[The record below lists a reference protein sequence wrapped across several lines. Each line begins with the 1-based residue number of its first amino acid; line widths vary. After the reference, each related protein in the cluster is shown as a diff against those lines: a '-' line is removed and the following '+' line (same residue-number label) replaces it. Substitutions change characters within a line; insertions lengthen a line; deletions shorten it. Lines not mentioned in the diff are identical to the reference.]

1 MNIALFYTSG
11 IYGSANSTST
21 YIVLTMTQRET
32 LTETQKFTY
41 DTNNFVAD
49 FGGFLGLL
57 LGLSFLD
64 MYNMAV
70 GFGLKRLGA
79 VGACR

>member
-1 MNIALFYTSG
+1 LYTRG
-11 IYGSANSTST
+11 IYGSTNSTST
-21 YIVLTMTQRET
+21 YIVLTLMQREI
-32 LTETQKFTY
+32 LTETQQFTY
-41 DTNNFVAD
+41 DTNTFVAD

-64 MYNMAV
+64 MYNIVV

-79 VGACR
+79 VGGLR

>member
-1 MNIALFYTSG
+1 
-11 IYGSANSTST
+11 
-21 YIVLTMTQRET
+21 
-32 LTETQKFTY
+32 
-41 DTNNFVAD
+41 
-49 FGGFLGLL
+49 L